1 MQQRNKSEKIGWNKS
16 ESWKQVM
23 KPIVLPFKYR
33 WISYSDSEGFVPNYV
48 LVQGGLEDSNGFTKF
63 MLTVKSRSEEEMSVE
78 ESKIWRE
85 ILSMGVL
92 NIFCQKTDPG

>member
-33 WISYSDSEGFVPNYV
+33 WISYSDSEGFVHNHLSIV
-48 LVQGGLEDSNGFTKF
+48 LCL
-63 MLTVKSRSEEEMSVE
+63 LLALSRSH
-78 ESKIWRE
+78 
-85 ILSMGVL
+85 
-92 NIFCQKTDPG
+92 TDPLLQRDQTFLR